1 MLARPPG
8 DVAHPNAAQ
17 VQRSPAAARF
27 TRPAWGNGA
36 VRPATPGANAHGL
49 AAHRAHI
56 SQRRAVTARGPRA
69 GLAASICARLARLP
83 PPGTGH
89 VVRAG
94 RPVRRGPARFPAT
107 RPRCHRSTVPAVTS
121 RRARSRPGMSLI
133 SAASTA
139 RPAQSHRAA
148 ARCGAAPRPR
158 AAARAVPHP
167 RTPANDPAGQA
178 SQQAAPRSDRA
189 DATTWPVIM
198 PDSHAAPIASGHRHR
213 PASGTPA
220 GASLQLTG
228 RAGFWHPHT
237 G

>member
-36 VRPATPGANAHGL
+36 VRPATPGANAHG
-49 AAHRAHI
+49 APRT
-56 SQRRAVTARGPRA
+56 AVTSANGAPSGPA
-69 GLAASICARLARLP
+69 GHVQLAASICSRPAHLP

-89 VVRAG
+89 LVRTG
-94 RPVRRGPARFPAT
+94 RPERRGPARFPAT

-213 PASGTPA
+213 PVAPA
-220 GASLQLTG
+220 WL
-228 RAGFWHPHT
+228 W
-237 G
+237 